1 MPNRKVCKVAGAP
14 KLIVAIDTV
23 TEPATLALFD
33 GQRPLLVHQI
43 FGARMVLAE
52 LGNFLARVVAV
63 AAGAGEPISSVA
75 VSVGP
80 GGFSGSRIGVAAAKS
95 FAKARGARVLVFDH
109 LEALGHAAAAELGR
123 DRPLVVLDDARRGQ
137 WHMLLMG
144 EPGSFS
150 RTLDALE
157 CERHLAALG
166 PCRVVACSEGIAGR
180 VAGLAQVELAA
191 DAFARLAG
199 SPLGAYLASLAAGRE
214 LIEPESVE
222 VRYVREYEA
231 VAKFPARDGA

>member
-1 MPNRKVCKVAGAP
+1 MAAAP

-33 GQRPLLVHQI
+33 AEKPLLVHQV

-52 LGNFLARVVAV
+52 LGNFLARV
-63 AAGAGEPISSVA
+63 AAASSRVGEPISSVA

-95 FAKARGARVLVFDH
+95 FAKARGAQVLVFDH

-123 DRPLVVLDDARRGQ
+123 EWPLVVVDDARRGQ
-137 WHMLLMG
+137 WHMLQLA
-144 EPGSFS
+144 EPGEFS
-150 RTLDALE
+150 QTLDNQE
-157 CERHLAALG
+157 CERRLAELG
-166 PCRVVACSEGIAGR
+166 PCRVVACSDGIADR
-180 VAGLAQVELAA
+180 LAGVGQVELAA
-191 DAFARLAG
+191 DAYSRLAG
-199 SPLGAYLASLAAGRE
+199 GPLGAYLGALAQVRAP
-214 LIEPESVE
+214 IEPELAE